1 MAVWGRY
8 REALVKRRVLI
19 AGTVLTFG
27 LTAILYAND
36 QWKAG
41 SFISIWGANL
51 FNLAEQLRHQVEGG

>member
-8 REALVKRRVLI
+8 KGALAKRRVLI

-27 LTAILYAND
+27 LTAILFANN

-41 SFISIWGANL
+41 TFISVWGANL
-51 FNLAEQLRHQVEGG
+51 FNLAEQLRHHVEG